1 MPAMKILCKSLLI
14 LPLFLA
20 ATHYAKSQEFTS
32 PVPEC
37 AREFY
42 DPQMY
47 HWISYE
53 NTCAGTINVALVGI
67 GTPHSGALTIKPG
80 HRGSP
85 GMTAKEVEAVG
96 GLKTFVCPGGYLPV
110 NADDNKLII
119 TKIPNRYVCKS
130 TTIVAAGSRTA
141 GSEASGTGTPGVQL
155 LLAAQG
161 YKGAVY
167 QNGMKCSDLI
177 IAASKAIGLQIPQ
190 APSANGETMTES
202 WFLHGMGPEFR
213 AILTKVPLSEVAQKE
228 GSGAINIPIGS
239 VIVTDGHAALFDGVV
254 KVGGKWELITF
265 DANDFVGWSVSLSGV
280 PSNIDPSDR
289 MLAFPG
295 HQVGEHVTRLQWG
308 SNRIVSVYQPTG
320 NHYE

>member
-1 MPAMKILCKSLLI
+1 MTISGKCCLI
-14 LPLFLA
+14 LFLVVA
-20 ATHYAKSQEFTS
+20 MARNGKAQEFTS
-32 PVPEC
+32 PVPGC

-67 GTPHSGALTIKPG
+67 GVPHSGALTIKPG

-85 GMTAKEVEAVG
+85 GMDAKEVEAVG
-96 GLKTFVCPGGYLPV
+96 GLKAYVCPGGYLAV

-119 TKIPNRYVCKS
+119 AKMANRYVCKS
-130 TTIVAAGSRTA
+130 TTIVNTGGRMPGSQ
-141 GSEASGTGTPGVQL
+141 ASSANETGVQL

-161 YKGAVY
+161 YKGAIY
-167 QNGMKCSDLI
+167 ESGMKCSDLI
-177 IAASKAIGLQIPQ
+177 IAASKAVGLKLPQ
-190 APSANGETMTES
+190 APFASGETMTKS
-202 WFLHGMGPEFR
+202 WFLHGMGPDFR
-213 AILTKVPLSEVAQKE
+213 PIITKVRLSELAQKE
-228 GSGAINIPIGS
+228 DIGAVNIPIGS

-265 DANDFVGWSVSLSGV
+265 DANDSVGWSVSLSGT
-280 PSNIDPSDR
+280 PSITDPNDK

-295 HQVGEHVTRLQWG
+295 QQVGEHVTRLQWG
-308 SNRIVSVYQPTG
+308 SDRIVSVYQPIG
-320 NHYE
+320 NSHQ

>member
-1 MPAMKILCKSLLI
+1 MANFKNF
-14 LPLFLA
+14 LFVVFLVLA
-20 ATHYAKSQEFTS
+20 LAQKYQAQEFTS

-37 AREFY
+37 SREFY

-53 NTCAGTINVALVGI
+53 NTCAGTINVALVGV

-80 HRGSP
+80 HHGSP
-85 GMTAKEVEAVG
+85 GMTVKEVEAVG

-110 NADDNKLII
+110 NADDSKLII

-130 TTIVAAGSRTA
+130 TTIVAAGSSSQASSA
-141 GSEASGTGTPGVQL
+141 GTRGVQL

-167 QNGMKCSDLI
+167 ENGMRCSDLI
-177 IAASKAIGLQIPQ
+177 IAASKAVGLRLPQ
-190 APSANGETMTES
+190 VPFAGGETMTRS
-202 WFLHGMGPEFR
+202 WFLHGMGPDFQP
-213 AILTKVPLSEVAQKE
+213 IITKVRLSELAQKE
-228 GSGAINIPIGS
+228 DSGAVNIPIGS
-239 VIVTDGHAALFDGVV
+239 VIVTDGHAALFDGVI

-265 DANDFVGWSVSLSGV
+265 DANDSVGWSVSLSGT
-280 PSNIDPSDR
+280 PSSTDPNDK

-295 HQVGEHVTRLQWG
+295 QQVGEHVTRLQWG
-308 SNRIVSVYQPTG
+308 SDRIVSVYQPTG
-320 NHYE
+320 SRSE

>member
-1 MPAMKILCKSLLI
+1 MTISGKSLFI
-14 LPLFLA
+14 LLLVVA
-20 ATHYAKSQEFTS
+20 AAHDVKSQEFTS

-37 AREFY
+37 VREFY

-53 NTCAGTINVALVGI
+53 NTCTGTINVALVGI
-67 GTPHSGALTIKPG
+67 AKLNSGALTIKPG
-80 HRGSP
+80 HHGSP
-85 GMTAKEVEAVG
+85 GMNAKEVEAVG

-130 TTIVAAGSRTA
+130 TTIVASGSRMP
-141 GSEASGTGTPGVQL
+141 GSQSSNAGTPGIQL

-167 QNGMKCSDLI
+167 ENGMRCSDLI
-177 IAASKAIGLQIPQ
+177 IAASNAIGLQISQ
-190 APSANGETMTES
+190 VPSANGETMTES
-202 WFLHGMGPEFR
+202 WFLHGMGPGFR

-265 DANDFVGWSVSLSGV
+265 DANNSVGWSVSLSGT
-280 PSNIDPSDR
+280 PSTTDPNDK

-308 SNRIVSVYQPTG
+308 SDRIVSVYQPSS
-320 NHYE
+320 N

>member
-1 MPAMKILCKSLLI
+1 MTVLGKLFFVLLLVVAAMHD
-14 LPLFLA
+14 A
-20 ATHYAKSQEFTS
+20 NAQEFTS

-67 GTPHSGALTIKPG
+67 GQPHSGALTIKPG

-85 GMTAKEVEAVG
+85 GMNAKEVEAVG

-130 TTIVAAGSRTA
+130 TTIVTVGGRMAGSQ
-141 GSEASGTGTPGVQL
+141 ASSAGTPGVQL

-167 QNGMKCSDLI
+167 QSGMRCSDLI

-265 DANDFVGWSVSLSGV
+265 DANDSVGWSVSLSGA
-280 PSNIDPSDR
+280 PSNTDPSDR

-308 SNRIVSVYQPTG
+308 SDRIVSVYQP
-320 NHYE
+320 NVNNSP